1 MTHPLTDKAVEAG
14 ARAIA
19 RLVPC
24 GDGSR
29 WMPNRGNGFPSEYSA
44 VEQRLIR
51 AIAKEAIEAALAAEG
66 LCVVPREPTQAML
79 LAGLN
84 VPQSDFLERCDNQ
97 TEVANVKIRPIYRAM
112 IEAAR
117 EG

>member
-1 MTHPLTDKAVEAG
+1 MTHPLPDKAVEAG

-29 WMPNRGNGFPSEYSA
+29 WTPNRGNGFPSEYSA

-66 LCVVPREPTQAML
+66 LVV
-79 LAGLN
+79 
-84 VPQSDFLERCDNQ
+84 
-97 TEVANVKIRPIYRAM
+97 VKK
-112 IEAAR
+112 E
-117 EG
+117 ELDGQDC